1 MVTMKSV
8 EKCEGCILM
17 NDSIYIDDKT
27 GEIMINP
34 NVDTIYLP
42 PDIYDGLR
50 EIISDEI
57 DKEILNSLVA

>member
-1 MVTMKSV
+1 
-8 EKCEGCILM
+8 M
-17 NDSIYIDDKT
+17 NDSIFVDNN